1 MLSFLAQI
9 PKHTKIDAS
18 WHDVSGSD
26 ARLPCAIQTQRIIW
40 ESGRFASHACTE
52 CAHQHTE
59 HATIGVAI
67 LICSSERVRTA
78 IDAAKIF
85 SMHSNDG
92 ARDRNS
98 RLLDLHI
105 FSVCSAEEEVLTQLQ
120 ALGQVQL
127 TGALWLHKVRCLAA
141 TPRSSA
147 DSDVQQQKLLKARE
161 DMHSV
166 FVTMY
171 QDFRYEFAAFVE
183 DDLGVSPAL
192 PLFFEAVAVPTMRMD
207 QSLFC
212 ASGWNDNAFG
222 GNSAPPVILRG
233 QHFMGLGWLMPRSRF
248 DADVWPLW
256 TQRWLQTH
264 SATASEAWDQL
275 VQRAMP
281 LSTECLFPTTA
292 LTRHLRK
299 PSSKTISQGS
309 SMQDTFDAMSFW
321 QSTQLGWPLVRF
333 RTATVGSPVD
343 AYDES
348 TAVTALTK
356 PHYFDYLNN
365 VTRGAKVTC
374 VLASSRDDAI
384 WDRALHKIS
393 PRLIGVGNGGVPR
406 GYHDGTVF
414 VNVEGVAHWLVAV
427 NSPHFSNVTGCSKI
441 ELPPKRKTE
450 LHTGQ
455 CISSASGHA
464 LIDSHGGQF
473 SLQFEPNNWTHGV
486 LSLRTCGGKG
496 SGGLRRDS
504 PKYVWASDNA
514 EQRDRRGVARKLC
527 LSDTGQLAVWILTDG
542 RIADDSLDAEMINSI
557 NVGAWTLEAE
567 IYAPFATHEIMSSQK
582 PNAVAA
588 GAGDN
593 PRLVMQTDGVLV
605 LYSASGEALWASN
618 FESNPRIIC
627 RECSSCV
634 VCAEQAERACKGR

>member
-1 MLSFLAQI
+1 MY
-9 PKHTKIDAS
+9 
-18 WHDVSGSD
+18 
-26 ARLPCAIQTQRIIW
+26 
-40 ESGRFASHACTE
+40 
-52 CAHQHTE
+52 
-59 HATIGVAI
+59 
-67 LICSSERVRTA
+67 
-78 IDAAKIF
+78 
-85 SMHSNDG
+85 
-92 ARDRNS
+92 RDFGY
-98 RLLDLHI
+98 D
-105 FSVCSAEEEVLTQLQ
+105 
-120 ALGQVQL
+120 
-127 TGALWLHKVRCLAA
+127 
-141 TPRSSA
+141 
-147 DSDVQQQKLLKARE
+147 
-161 DMHSV
+161 
-166 FVTMY
+166 
-171 QDFRYEFAAFVE
+171 FAAFVE
-183 DDLGVSPAL
+183 DDLAVSPAL

-212 ASGWNDNAFG
+212 ASGWNDNSFG

-256 TQRWLQTH
+256 TQRWFQTH
-264 SATASEAWDQL
+264 SAADFEAWDQL

-281 LSTECLFPTTA
+281 RSAECLFPTTA

-299 PSSKTISQGS
+299 PSAKTMSQGN

-321 QSTQLGWPLVRF
+321 QGTQLGWPLVRL
-333 RTATVGSPVD
+333 RTATAGSPVD
-343 AYDES
+343 AYDGS
-348 TAVTALTK
+348 TAVAALTK

-365 VTRGAKVTC
+365 VTRGAKVMC
-374 VLASSRDDAI
+374 VLASSRGDAI

-414 VNVEGVAHWLVAV
+414 VNIEGVAHWLVAV
-427 NSPHFSNVTGCSKI
+427 NSPHFSNITTCSKM

-455 CISSASGHA
+455 CIPSASGHA
-464 LIDSHGGQF
+464 LIDSHGGRF
-473 SLQFEPNNWTHGV
+473 SLQFEPNKWTHGV

-504 PKYVWASDNA
+504 PKYVWASNST
-514 EQRDRRGVARKLC
+514 EQRDRGGVARKLC
-527 LSDTGQLAVWILTDG
+527 LSDIGQLAIWVSTDG
-542 RIADDSLDAEMINSI
+542 HIANDRLDAEMINSM

-567 IYAPFATHEIMSSQK
+567 IYAPLATHEIMSSQK

-593 PRLVMQTDGVLV
+593 PRLVMQTDGVIV
-605 LYSASGEALWASN
+605 LHSASGEALWASN
-618 FESNPRIIC
+618 FESNPRVIC

-634 VCAEQAERACKGR
+634 ACSAQAERACNGSIDTGEDRRARRMRQRRRRL